1 MEWANEVVMSSKS
14 DQKSEPEGRQENSGW
29 AAPGRVQMV
38 GLITAIALG
47 IYLCYQMALPF
58 LPALTW
64 AGALGILFA
73 PLHRGLESKVQ
84 RANLA
89 AAITVLM
96 VAVIVVVPTAFMGQ
110 RLLHES
116 ARGAAIIKTKVDSG
130 EWRRALEAQPRLA
143 PAARWVERQ
152 IDLPGT
158 VQTLTTWLT
167 NKAGMLVQGSLVQL
181 IGFCLIFY
189 LFFYFLRDRASAL
202 RSLRFLSPLSPAE
215 MDHLFGRVEDTVF
228 ATVYGTLAVA
238 AVQGF
243 LGGLMFWWL
252 DLPAPL
258 LWGVVMG
265 LLAVVPVLGAF
276 IVWVPAALFLL
287 LDGSWGKAMLLTI
300 WGAVVVGGIDN
311 LLLPIL
317 VGNRLKQHTLLAFL
331 SVVGGLMVFG
341 TSGLILGPVVLTVT
355 TALLETWRGRAT
367 ATGPLGEQ
375 GTPPDC

>member
-1 MEWANEVVMSSKS
+1 MAMPSKC
-14 DQKSEPEGRQENSGW
+14 DPKSELEDRPGNRGW
-29 AAPGRVQMV
+29 ASPGRVQKV
-38 GLITAIALG
+38 VLLLAIAFG
-47 IYLCYQMALPF
+47 SYLCYRMALPF

-64 AGALGILFA
+64 AVALTILFA
-73 PLHRGLESKVQ
+73 PLHRWLEVKLQ

-89 AAITVLM
+89 AAVSVLL
-96 VAVIVVVPTAFMGQ
+96 VALIVVVPTTLLGQ
-110 RLLHES
+110 RLLQES
-116 ARGAAIIKTKVDSG
+116 VRGAAIIQTKVDTG

-143 PAARWVERQ
+143 PAAHWVERQ
-152 IDLPGT
+152 VDLPGT
-158 VQTLTTWLT
+158 VQTLTSWLT
-167 NKAGMLVQGSLVQL
+167 NQAGRLVQGSLVQL
-181 IGFCLIFY
+181 IGFCLTFY
-189 LFFYFLRDRASAL
+189 LFFYFLRDRKTAL

-215 MDHLFGRVEDTVF
+215 MDHLFGRIEDTVF

-252 DLPAPL
+252 GLPAPL

-276 IVWVPAALFLL
+276 IIWVPAALFLL
-287 LDGSWGKAMLLTI
+287 LEGSWGKALLLTV

-355 TALLETWRGRAT
+355 AVLLETWRDQAT
-367 ATGPLGEQ
+367 AA
-375 GTPPDC
+375 GTPG

>member
-1 MEWANEVVMSSKS
+1 ML
-14 DQKSEPEGRQENSGW
+14 
-29 AAPGRVQMV
+29 
-38 GLITAIALG
+38 LITAIAFG
-47 IYLCYQMALPF
+47 IYLCYRMALPF

-64 AGALGILFA
+64 AMALAILFA
-73 PLHRGLESKVQ
+73 PLNRWLESKLR

-89 AAITVLM
+89 AGVTVLL
-96 VAVIVVVPTAFMGQ
+96 VALLVVVPTTFMGQ
-110 RLLHES
+110 RLLQES
-116 ARGAAIIKTKVDSG
+116 ARGATLVKTQVDSG

-143 PAARWVERQ
+143 PAAHWVERQ
-152 IDLPGT
+152 VDLQGT
-158 VQTLTTWLT
+158 VQTLTSWLT
-167 NKAGMLVQGSLVQL
+167 NKAAVLVQDSVVRL
-181 IGFCLIFY
+181 IGACLTFY
-189 LFFYFLRDRASAL
+189 LFFYFLRDRKTAL
-202 RSLRFLSPLSPAE
+202 SSLRFLSPLSSTE

-238 AVQGF
+238 AVQGL

-252 DLPAPL
+252 GLSAPL

-287 LDGSWGKAMLLTI
+287 LAGSWGKALLLTV

-317 VGNRLKQHTLLAFL
+317 VGNRLKQHTLLALL

-341 TSGLILGPVVLTVT
+341 ASGLILGPVVLTVT
-355 TALLETWRGRAT
+355 TVLLEIWRDHAT
-367 ATGPLGEQ
+367 AAA
-375 GTPPDC
+375 TPE

>member
-1 MEWANEVVMSSKS
+1 VV
-14 DQKSEPEGRQENSGW
+14 
-29 AAPGRVQMV
+29 
-38 GLITAIALG
+38 LIITIAFG
-47 IYLCYQMALPF
+47 IYLCCRMAMPF

-64 AGALGILFA
+64 AMALAILFA
-73 PLHRGLESKVQ
+73 PLHRWLESKLQ

-89 AAITVLM
+89 AGVTVLL
-96 VAVIVVVPTAFMGQ
+96 VALIVMVPTTFMGQ
-110 RLLHES
+110 RLFRES
-116 ARGAAIIKTKVDSG
+116 ARGAAIIKTKIDTG
-130 EWRRALEAQPRLA
+130 EWRRSLEAQPRLA
-143 PAARWVERQ
+143 PAAHWVERQ
-152 IDLPGT
+152 VDLPGT
-158 VQTLTTWLT
+158 VQTLTNWLT

-181 IGFCLIFY
+181 IGFCLTFY
-189 LFFYFLRDRASAL
+189 LFFYFLRDRKSAL

-228 ATVYGTLAVA
+228 ATVFGTLAVA

-252 DLPAPL
+252 GLPAPL

-287 LDGSWGKAMLLTI
+287 LEGNWGKALLLTV

-317 VGNRLKQHTLLAFL
+317 VGNRLKQHTILAFL

-355 TALLETWRGRAT
+355 TVLLETWRKQAT
-367 ATGPLGEQ
+367 TGEAQGEGSPLG
-375 GTPPDC
+375 PSR

>member
-1 MEWANEVVMSSKS
+1 MVMVSTCE
-14 DQKSEPEGRQENSGW
+14 QRSEPESQPGNSGW
-29 AAPGRVQMV
+29 NSPGRIQTVV
-38 GLITAIALG
+38 LILAIAFG
-47 IYLCYQMALPF
+47 MYLCYRMAMPF

-64 AGALGILFA
+64 AMALAILFA
-73 PLHRGLESKVQ
+73 PLHRHLESKLK

-89 AAITVLM
+89 AA
-96 VAVIVVVPTAFMGQ
+96 VAVLLVALIVVVPTAFMGQ
-110 RLLHES
+110 RLLQES
-116 ARGAAIIKTKVDSG
+116 TRGAAIIKTKVDSG

-143 PAARWVERQ
+143 PVAHWAERQ

-158 VQTLTTWLT
+158 VQTLTNWLT
-167 NKAGMLVQGSLVQL
+167 SKAGMLVQGSLVQL
-181 IGFCLIFY
+181 IGFCLTFY
-189 LFFYFLRDRASAL
+189 LFFYFLRDRESAL
-202 RSLRFLSPLSPAE
+202 RSLRFLSPLSHAE
-215 MDHLFGRVEDTVF
+215 MDHLFGRIEDAVF

-252 DLPAPL
+252 GLPAPL

-276 IVWVPAALFLL
+276 IIWVPAALFFLL
-287 LDGSWGKAMLLTI
+287 EGSWGKALLLTV

-355 TALLETWRGRAT
+355 TVLLETWREQAT
-367 ATGPLGEQ
+367 ATGAP
-375 GTPPDC
+375 

>member
-1 MEWANEVVMSSKS
+1 MSSTC
-14 DQKSEPEGRQENSGW
+14 DQKSEPEDQPGNNGW
-29 AAPGRVQMV
+29 ASPGRVQTV
-38 GLITAIALG
+38 VLIAAIAFG
-47 IYLCYQMALPF
+47 IYLCYRMALPF

-64 AGALGILFA
+64 AGALAILFA
-73 PLHRGLESKVQ
+73 PLHRWLESKLR

-89 AAITVLM
+89 AAVSVLL
-96 VAVIVVVPTAFMGQ
+96 VALIVVVPATFMGQ
-110 RLLHES
+110 RLLQES
-116 ARGAAIIKTKVDSG
+116 ARGAAIIKTKVESG
-130 EWRRALEAQPRLA
+130 EWRQALEAQPRLA
-143 PAARWVERQ
+143 PAAHWVERQ
-152 IDLPGT
+152 VDLPGT
-158 VQTLTTWLT
+158 VQTLTNWLT
-167 NKAGMLVQGSLVQL
+167 NKAAMFVQGSVVQL
-181 IGFCLIFY
+181 IGFCLTFF
-189 LFFYFLRDRASAL
+189 LFFYFLRDRKSAL
-202 RSLRFLSPLSPAE
+202 RSLRFLSPLSLTE
-215 MDHLFGRVEDTVF
+215 MDRLFGRVEDTVF

-252 DLPAPL
+252 GLPAPL

-287 LDGSWGKAMLLTI
+287 LEGSWGKALLLTI

-355 TALLETWRGRAT
+355 TVLLEVWR
-367 ATGPLGEQ
+367 EQ
-375 GTPPDC
+375 TSVAAADN

>member
-1 MEWANEVVMSSKS
+1 ML
-14 DQKSEPEGRQENSGW
+14 
-29 AAPGRVQMV
+29 
-38 GLITAIALG
+38 LITAIAFG
-47 IYLCYQMALPF
+47 IYLCYRMALPF

-64 AGALGILFA
+64 AMALAILFA
-73 PLHRGLESKVQ
+73 PLNRWLESKLR

-89 AAITVLM
+89 AGVTVLL
-96 VAVIVVVPTAFMGQ
+96 VALLVVVPTTFMGQ
-110 RLLHES
+110 RLLQES
-116 ARGAAIIKTKVDSG
+116 ARGATLVKTQVDSG

-143 PAARWVERQ
+143 PAAQWVERQ
-152 IDLPGT
+152 VDLQGT
-158 VQTLTTWLT
+158 VQTLTSWLT
-167 NKAGMLVQGSLVQL
+167 NKAAVLVQDSVVRL
-181 IGFCLIFY
+181 IGACLTFY
-189 LFFYFLRDRASAL
+189 LFFYFLRDRKTAL
-202 RSLRFLSPLSPAE
+202 SSLRFLSPLSSTE

-238 AVQGF
+238 AVQGL

-252 DLPAPL
+252 GLSAPL

-287 LDGSWGKAMLLTI
+287 LAGSWGKALLLTV

-317 VGNRLKQHTLLAFL
+317 VGNRLKQHTLLALL

-341 TSGLILGPVVLTVT
+341 ASGLILGPVVLTVT
-355 TALLETWRGRAT
+355 TVLLEIWRDHAT
-367 ATGPLGEQ
+367 AAA
-375 GTPPDC
+375 TPE